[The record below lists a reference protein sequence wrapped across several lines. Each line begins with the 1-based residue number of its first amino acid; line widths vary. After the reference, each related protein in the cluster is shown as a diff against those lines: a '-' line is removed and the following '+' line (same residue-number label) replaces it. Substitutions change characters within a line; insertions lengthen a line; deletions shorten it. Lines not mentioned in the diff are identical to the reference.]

1 LLECLSTGQ
10 VSAHA
15 GYDEGAVYTFD
26 LGMIAAGLMSFGRR
40 LGEAR
45 FHAEG
50 EALAGR
56 LGAMFLE
63 HEEPPAID
71 PPGPPSGRELTWS
84 NDPRPHL
91 SKCVQAML
99 LAEQWDAAKRLIDH
113 AAGFQHPSGYF
124 MTQPREDLVMLHP
137 HLYTVEAMWMWGT
150 AREDESALARARAA
164 TEWAWQHQL
173 PDGGLP
179 RLVNLYGGQ
188 EPTPEQLDVTSQAV
202 RAALLLDAEVDGV
215 DRAVDRLCATA
226 VNVDEA
232 AALPYQPQS
241 QQTHL
246 NTWVTMFGAQAL
258 QLAAQGEDRSLQWH
272 ELV

>member
-1 LLECLSTGQ
+1 
-10 VSAHA
+10 
-15 GYDEGAVYTFD
+15 
-26 LGMIAAGLMSFGRR
+26 MIAAGLMSFGRR

-45 FHAEG
+45 FSEQG

-56 LGAMFLE
+56 LAAMFLE

-71 PPGPPSGRELTWS
+71 PEGPPSGRELTWS

-150 AREDESALARARAA
+150 AREDTSALDRARLA
-164 TEWAWQHQL
+164 TEWVWQHQL
-173 PDGGLP
+173 PEGGLP
-179 RLVNLYGGQ
+179 RLVNLDGDG
-188 EPTPEQLDVTSQAV
+188 EPAPEQLDVTSQAV
-202 RAALLLDAEVDGV
+202 RAALLLEADVEGV
-215 DRAVDRLCATA
+215 QRAVERLCEMA
-226 VNVDEA
+226 VKVGDT
-232 AALPYQPQS
+232 AALPYQPGS
-241 QQTHL
+241 PQTHL

-258 QLAAQGEDRSLQWH
+258 QLAAGGADRSLQWH